1 LMDGMPLVG
10 FAEHVAK
17 HSHADA
23 VQGSA
28 RYEGTASGGVESI
41 FQYAIPAVSGSAE
54 VRKHLAEAKQE
65 YTTFVQAHTIEVQ
78 SFQGYG
84 SDFIKK
90 AGFSP
95 DAYVQMAM
103 QLATYRLWGKQRG
116 TYEATQTRTFLHGR
130 TETTRTVST
139 ASAAF
144 CDIMGLVPKY
154 DEHIESIRKKKLETL
169 LQAVT
174 SHGKYMGKAA
184 SGQGVDRHFL
194 GLSMCAQEGESLPAL
209 YSHPVFARSK
219 RWQVST
225 SNLTHPLFANWG
237 YGEVVPDG
245 LGLSYS
251 VHPRFCM
258 FNVTS
263 LKEHEWSTK
272 ACQLLEEVLLE
283 MRALVEMDKAVQSK
297 L

>member
-1 LMDGMPLVG
+1 MYRNTWKKVCC
-10 FAEHVAK
+10 
-17 HSHADA
+17 HSLDDLSTKCVLPSFSYHA
-23 VQGSA
+23 
-28 RYEGTASGGVESI
+28 Y
-41 FQYAIPAVSGSAE
+41 FQF
-54 VRKHLAEAKQE
+54 HLSAKQDF
-65 YTTFVQAHTIEVQ
+65 TKFVQAHTIEVQ

-84 SDFIKK
+84 SDFMKK

-103 QLATYRLWGKQRG
+103 QLATYRLWGKQAG

-130 TETTRTVST
+130 TETTRSVSP

-144 CDIMGLVPKY
+144 CQIMGLVPKH
-154 DEHIESIRKKKLETL
+154 DEHVESIRKQKLNALHE
-169 LQAVT
+169 AVT
-174 SHGKYMGKAA
+174 AHVKYMAKAA
-184 SGQGVDRHFL
+184 QGQGVDRHFL

-209 YSHPVFARSK
+209 YSNPVFVRSK
-219 RWQVST
+219 RWRVST
-225 SNLTHPLFANWG
+225 SNLTHPLFVNWG
-237 YGEVVPDG
+237 YGEVFPDG

-272 ACQLLEEVLLE
+272 ACQLLEEALLE
-283 MRALVEMDKAVQSK
+283 MRSLVEMDQPMQSK

>member
-1 LMDGMPLVG
+1 MIV
-10 FAEHVAK
+10 
-17 HSHADA
+17 
-23 VQGSA
+23 
-28 RYEGTASGGVESI
+28 
-41 FQYAIPAVSGSAE
+41 
-54 VRKHLAEAKQE
+54 AKQE
-65 YTTFVQAHTIEVQ
+65 FTEFVQAHTIEVQ

-103 QLATYRLWGKQRG
+103 QLATYRLWGKQAG

-130 TETTRTVST
+130 TETTRSVSP

-144 CDIMGLVPKY
+144 CEAMGMAPQY
-154 DEHIESIRKKKLETL
+154 DEHVESIRKKKLEL
-169 LQAVT
+169 LHDAVMT
-174 SHGKYMGKAA
+174 HVKYMGKAA
-184 SGQGVDRHFL
+184 AGEGVDRHFM
-194 GLSMCAQEGESLPAL
+194 GLSLCAGEGESLPAL
-209 YSHPVFARSK
+209 YSDPVFARSK
-219 RWQVST
+219 KWRVST
-225 SNLTHPLFANWG
+225 SNLTHPLFVNWG

-251 VHPRFCM
+251 VHNRFCM

-263 LKEHEWSTK
+263 LKEHGWSTK

-283 MRALVEMDKAVQSK
+283 MRALVEMDQPPTSK